1 MSRGFEKY
9 HGLSA
14 RAENKMQAVKEMLE
28 LYMYLHPL
36 KSKYLEQRFKLRGNE
51 IRAIMSELSCQDEPI
66 CSGPKG
72 YYWATCAGDIDK
84 TIDHLTDRCTRMQ
97 NRIKGLKRARM
108 KMITRISE
116 PEPEQIKLI

>member
-1 MSRGFEKY
+1 MPRGFEKY

-14 RAENKMQAVKEMLE
+14 RAENKIAAVKDL
-28 LYMYLHPL
+28 LFRYRYLHPL
-36 KSKYLEQRFKLRGNE
+36 GSKYLEQLFKLAGPE
-51 IRAIMSELSCQDEPI
+51 IRSIMSELSCQGEPI
-66 CSGPKG
+66 CSGIKG
-72 YYWATCAGDIDK
+72 YYWATSAGDIDK
-84 TIDHLTDRCTRMQ
+84 TINHLTDRCTRMQ